1 MKRLSMMLCYPL
13 GNIKGWRK
21 CTANGGDYVEKQCF
35 VAGNSST
42 SVIVFSVVVFVEIN
56 RRH

>member
-1 MKRLSMMLCYPL
+1 MMLCYPL